1 MWQTA
6 RSFNLRKVLQNLQA
20 YKISSG
26 QLTSNDIALLTE
38 KYNFDPEKLKGAVY
52 TVFIFYFNSLLIV
65 NLEN

>member
-52 TVFIFYFNSLLIV
+52 IVCIICLNSLLIV
-65 NLEN
+65 NLVN